1 MQTRKKSVTVKSGY
15 RLKVEKTNYEFA
27 YAERLRESEINFVF
41 CEWELFYP
49 LATKQ
54 YTVLFLPNSHVNLE
68 PRVSCALHNSLP
80 RAKYGKRQK
89 WQGLDVL
96 AIFSIP
102 PSATSCTH
110 RLASRLGRCF
120 CTKVQRSP
128 PETRTLCKGGK
139 EVYLLFLARFSR
151 FVEVAILN

>member
-1 MQTRKKSVTVKSGY
+1 MIKSV
-15 RLKVEKTNYEFA
+15 RCFFL
-27 YAERLRESEINFVF
+27 RLRESEINFVF
-41 CEWELFYP
+41 CEWVLFYP

-80 RAKYGKRQK
+80 RAKDGKRQK
-89 WQGLDVL
+89 WQGRRVL
-96 AIFSIP
+96 AIFPIP

-110 RLASRLGRCF
+110 RLPCRVGRCF

-139 EVYLLFLARFSR
+139 KVYFLLSALSKSVIYCLFELYLFSKLTKR
-151 FVEVAILN
+151 GCT